1 MFFYADFFHDF
12 IYEIPVVVFDSQRLG
27 QHLADFR
34 SAAAE
39 FTSHSDDE
47 MFHFVSPFF

>member
-12 IYEIPVVVFDSQRLG
+12 IYEIPVVVFDSQQLG

-34 SAAAE
+34 AAAAE
-39 FTSHSDDE
+39 FTSHGNDE
-47 MFHFVSPFF
+47 MFHSRSPLF